1 MAQIPANSRCL
12 YRIMTEK
19 SIIGFGKY
27 GDMRIGDILK
37 VDPTYIAWAYYNCPM
52 VSFKDDILETLG
64 CEKISKPGIS
74 EETWKNWK
82 RKQWEEGLSKE
93 EIDAKLLRFRMAGKR
108 VHKARLI
115 QAIQDTAFT
124 KGQLQAMNQGKF
136 YK

>member
-1 MAQIPANSRCL
+1 MAQIPTNSRCL

-37 VDPTYIAWAYYNCPM
+37 IDPTYIAWAYYNYPM
-52 VSFKDDILETLG
+52 VSFKDDILEALG

-82 RKQWEEGLSKE
+82 RKQWEGLSQE
-93 EIDAKLLRFRMAGKR
+93 EIDAILLRFRMAGKR
-108 VHKARLI
+108 VRKAKLA
-115 QAIQDTAFT
+115 QAVHNTTFT
-124 KGQLQAMNQGKF
+124 KGQLQAMNHGKF